1 MVLVFCSNNVVL
13 RHETPPFFV
22 KALFVETENE
32 TRQVPSHQFFLKTIY
47 PSSIPYL
54 GCISA
59 LVFQY
64 SHVHMAYTSF
74 CFTAPTQG
82 EGLRGQGLPRFEK

>member
-1 MVLVFCSNNVVL
+1 MVLVFCSNNVFL

-32 TRQVPSHQFFLKTIY
+32 TRQEPSHQFFLKTIY